1 VRALIALLFLA
12 TSAGATP
19 KQDLDQA
26 NDRFRKGDFENA
38 RHLYNDLLYP
48 SPQLAGA
55 DDLAEAYVG
64 LGVCRLET
72 GDSEGA
78 RREFEKALQIDP
90 NKQLDPQVM
99 SKSAIRLFD
108 DTKADLRTRA
118 ERDAEK
124 KKQAE
129 LLEAQQKYIDSLRVY
144 QAHPYW
150 MNWIPPLGQFQNDDT
165 FKGVLF
171 ASGELA
177 TAGTSIAI
185 WGYLVNKYGIRS
197 DKVPLQEGPTVLLL
211 QQVEIGAGLAFF
223 GLYVLGVID
232 AHRHYTPAT
241 LIKGDKSLLPPQ
253 LQTPAKPKKTSLLER
268 IHMLPMVTPTSA
280 GIGIGWEN

>member
-1 VRALIALLFLA
+1 MRALIVLLLLA
-12 TSAGATP
+12 AAAQATP

-48 SPQLAGA
+48 QPQLASA

-78 RREFEKALQIDP
+78 RREFEKALQVDP

-118 ERDAEK
+118 ERDADK
-124 KKQAE
+124 KRQAE
-129 LLEAQQKYIDSLRVY
+129 LVEAQQKYIDSLRVY
-144 QAHPYW
+144 ETHPYW
-150 MNWIPPLGQFQNDDT
+150 MNWIPPLGQFQNGET
-165 FKGVLF
+165 LNGVLF
-171 ASGELA
+171 GAGELL
-177 TAGTSIAI
+177 TLGTSIGI

-211 QQVEIGAGLAFF
+211 QELEIGAGIGFF
-223 GLYVLGVID
+223 GLYALGVID
-232 AHRHYTPAT
+232 AHLHYTPAT

-253 LQTPAKPKKTSLLER
+253 LQTPTKTKRTSLLER
-268 IHMLPMVTPTSA
+268 IHVLPMVTPTGA